1 LFFAYHIDQ
10 SPGSKPGDIDEKPVF
25 SVIKNGKIDQTGAEG
40 MPKQNDFDYTKHSCV
55 IVPASQIIRETF
67 YDGNIS
73 QVAFNIQIMEKSER
87 ELFRLIKEKRAQ
99 EIILKPLR
107 ENALEF
113 ERYTM
118 LNGNDELNI
127 ENIKK
132 DQIDFRDETLSRWAG
147 CTCR

>member
-1 LFFAYHIDQ
+1 LNP
-10 SPGSKPGDIDEKPVF
+10 S
-25 SVIKNGKIDQTGAEG
+25 
-40 MPKQNDFDYTKHSCV
+40 
-55 IVPASQIIRETF
+55 
-67 YDGNIS
+67 
-73 QVAFNIQIMEKSER
+73 
-87 ELFRLIKEKRAQ
+87 
-99 EIILKPLR
+99 R